1 MPKITGG
8 TVVKLLIASLLVG
21 LVLAILNIDP
31 QNVLQ
36 SAREGAEA
44 LIEMGASVFG
54 WAFKYILIGAVVVV
68 PIWLALYLWRYL
80 RGKKN

>member
-8 TVVKLLIASLLVG
+8 TIVKLLLVSLLVG
-21 LVLAILNIDP
+21 IVLAVLDIDP

-36 SAREGAEA
+36 SLRDAFES
-44 LIEMGASVFG
+44 LIAMGASLFG

-68 PIWLALYLWRYL
+68 PVWLALYLWRYV
-80 RGKKN
+80 RGRN

>member
-8 TVVKLLIASLLVG
+8 TVVKLLIVSLLVG
-21 LVLAILNIDP
+21 IVLAILNIDP

-36 SAREGAEA
+36 SARNGAEA

-54 WAFKYILIGAVVVV
+54 WAFKYVLIGAVVVV
-68 PIWLALYLWRYL
+68 PVWLFLYLWRYL
-80 RGKKN
+80 RGKR

>member
-8 TVVKLLIASLLVG
+8 TVVKLLIVSLLVG
-21 LVLAILNIDP
+21 IVLAVLNIDP

-36 SAREGAEA
+36 SARDGVES

-54 WAFKYILIGAVVVV
+54 WAFKYVLIGAVVVV
-68 PIWLALYLWRYL
+68 PIWLVLYLLRYL
-80 RGKKN
+80 RGRR